1 MQLPPLYALLCFV
14 RAAHHLSI
22 KQAAGE
28 LHLTPAAV
36 SQQVAKLEQA
46 VGVALFIRSPRR
58 ITLTEAGLAY
68 LRAIEPALRQIEQAT
83 ARLRPAPG
91 PQILTLSC
99 TSGFAMQWLLPRLG
113 DFQRRD
119 PEVDVRIN
127 TTNRLVNLLLDD
139 VDFAVRHG
147 TGEYPGLEVERLLGD
162 RLQAVCSPALLPKG
176 RLLASPSELARFT
189 LLHDEHR
196 ADWAM
201 WLRAAGA
208 KGVDAASG
216 TVFVDSN
223 GAIEAAVARL
233 GVALVRPS
241 LVRAELDS
249 GKLLIPFPHA
259 IETPIAYYLVY
270 DGSAL
275 LQPHKRRF
283 HQWLTAQARAAR
295 NEFAPERAKVLISP

>member
-1 MQLPPLYALLCFV
+1 MQLPPLYSLLCFAQ
-14 RAAHHLSI
+14 AARHLSI
-22 KQAAGE
+22 KRAAEE

-46 VGVALFIRSPRR
+46 VGVELFIRSPRR
-58 ITLTEAGLAY
+58 INLTEVGRSY

-99 TSGFAMQWLLPRLG
+99 TSGFAMQWLLPRLA
-113 DFQRRD
+113 DFQTRE

-147 TGEYPGLEVERLLGD
+147 TGEYPDLEVERLLGD
-162 RLQAVCSPALLPKG
+162 RLQAVCSPALLPGG
-176 RLLASPSELARFT
+176 RLLSTPSGLAGFT

-196 ADWAM
+196 ADWAL
-201 WLRAAGA
+201 WLQAAGA
-208 KGVDAASG
+208 KGVNASAG
-216 TVFVDSN
+216 TVFIDSN
-223 GAIEAAVARL
+223 GAIEAAVA
-233 GVALVRPS
+233 GHGMALVRPS

-259 IETPIAYYLVY
+259 VETPIAYYLVY
-270 DGSAL
+270 DGTAL

-283 HQWLTAQARAAR
+283 HQWLTAQARTAR
-295 NEFAPERAKVLISP
+295 NEFEPGRPSA

>member
-1 MQLPPLYALLCFV
+1 MQLPPLYALLCFAQ
-14 RAAHHLSI
+14 AARHLSI
-22 KQAAGE
+22 KLAAEE

-46 VGVALFIRSPRR
+46 VGVELFIRGPRR
-58 ITLTEAGLAY
+58 ITLTDAGRSY
-68 LRAIEPALRQIEQAT
+68 LRAIAPALRQIAEAT
-83 ARLRPAPG
+83 ARLRPPAG
-91 PQILTLSC
+91 PQMLTLSC

-113 DFQRRD
+113 DFQERD
-119 PEVDVRIN
+119 PQVDVRIN

-147 TGEYPGLEVERLLGD
+147 TGEYPGLEVERLLDD
-162 RLQAVCSPALLPKG
+162 RLQAVCSPALLPEG
-176 RLLASPSELARFT
+176 QLLASPSELARFT

-196 ADWAM
+196 SDWAM
-201 WLRAAGA
+201 WLHAAGA

-216 TVFVDSN
+216 TVFVASN
-223 GAIEAAVARL
+223 GAIEAAVAGR
-233 GVALVRPS
+233 GVALARPS

-259 IETPIAYYLVY
+259 VETPIAYYLVY
-270 DGSAL
+270 DATAL

-283 HQWLTAQARAAR
+283 HQWLTAQARVAR
-295 NEFAPERAKVLISP
+295 NEFAPERDRT